1 LADAIVEQGAAP
13 VAEARL
19 AAAHQA
25 MLRTKDLQF
34 SFAAGPKP
42 PDPPAWLDWAAKAF
56 QWLAP
61 ILKWVFWIGLAAV
74 AALVLYF
81 LVRELLGV
89 RLRRRRRAS
98 APSAVADWRPDAG
111 RARALLE
118 DADRLAAEGRYDEAA
133 RLLLHRSVEDF
144 QGRRPGAVRPALTSR
159 DIAALPSMPAAAK
172 AAFSAIAAAVEA
184 SFFGARPLDAAA
196 FAACRGAYERF
207 AFPEAWA

>member
-1 LADAIVEQGAAP
+1 M
-13 VAEARL
+13 AEAKL

-25 MLRTKDLQF
+25 MLRAKDLQF
-34 SFAAGPKP
+34 DFAAGPKP
-42 PDPPAWLDWAAKAF
+42 PEPPGWLEWVANAF

-61 ILKWVFWIGLAAV
+61 ILRWVFWIGLAAIV
-74 AALVLYF
+74 ALILYF

-89 RLRRRRRAS
+89 RLRRRKGRPAR
-98 APSAVADWRPDAG
+98 PVDTDWRPDAG

-159 DIAALPSMPAAAK
+159 DIAALPSMPAAAR

-196 FAACRGAYERF
+196 FTACRGAYERF
-207 AFPEAWA
+207 AFPDAWA